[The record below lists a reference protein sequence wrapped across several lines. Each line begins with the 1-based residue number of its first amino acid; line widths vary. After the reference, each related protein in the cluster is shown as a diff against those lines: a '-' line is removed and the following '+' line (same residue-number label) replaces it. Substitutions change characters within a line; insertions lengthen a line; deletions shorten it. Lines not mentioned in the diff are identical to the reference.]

1 MLKNKLSDPYF
12 RNQQWNVDEN
22 ISSETSNAVLVRTF
36 DTRSEADTFI
46 EEYNNAFDPEDKDM
60 WLNVLNALQDDED
73 GQGLNL
79 TERKGYLFD
88 HFKALETQ
96 IKHWMEKNR
105 G

>member
-1 MLKNKLSDPYF
+1 MPKNKLSDPYF

-36 DTRSEADTFI
+36 DTRSEAETFI
-46 EEYNNAFDPEDKDM
+46 EEYNNAFDPQNMDM
-60 WLNVLNALQDDED
+60 WATVLNCLQDDED
-73 GQGLNL
+73 GQ
-79 TERKGYLFD
+79 GYLFD

-96 IKHWMEKNR
+96 IKHWMEVNR